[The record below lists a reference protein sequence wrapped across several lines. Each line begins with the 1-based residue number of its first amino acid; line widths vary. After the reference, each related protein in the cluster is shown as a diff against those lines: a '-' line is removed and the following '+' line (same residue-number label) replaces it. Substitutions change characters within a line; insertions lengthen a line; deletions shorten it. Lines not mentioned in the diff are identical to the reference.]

1 MPRTIALIGSNSIV
15 AQETA
20 KLLHHRGDKLITAS
34 RQEEND
40 SVVENC
46 NARVH
51 QHFDALSPTAL
62 TWPEKLNGLVYFPGS
77 ITLKPFHRLTM
88 DDFMRDLQINLL
100 GAIHVLQSAM
110 NSLKAADHAS
120 VVLFSTIAVDQ
131 GMPFHTSIATAK
143 SALEGLSKSL
153 AAEWAPRIRVNV
165 IAPSLTDTTMA
176 QGLLQDDTR
185 RSAAAKRH
193 PLQSIGN
200 AQHSAALVD
209 FLLSDAS
216 TFMTGQILRPDGGLS
231 SVKLFC

>member
-20 KLLHHRGDKLITAS
+20 KLLSARGDQLITAS
-34 RQEEND
+34 RHAENAPTTAINNF
-40 SVVENC
+40 ST
-46 NARVH
+46 H
-51 QHFDALSPTAL
+51 QHFDALAPTAL
-62 TWPEKLNGLVYFPGS
+62 QWPEKLDGLVYFPGS

-100 GAIHVLQSAM
+100 GAIQVLQSAT
-110 NSLKAADHAS
+110 NALKAADHAS

-131 GMPFHTSIATAK
+131 GMPFHASIAAAK
-143 SALEGLSKSL
+143 SALEGLGKSL
-153 AAEWAPRIRVNV
+153 AAEWAPRIRVNL

-176 QGLLQDDTR
+176 QGLLQDESR

-193 PLQSIGN
+193 PLQIVGN
-200 AQHSAALVD
+200 ANHTAALVD
-209 FLLSDAS
+209 FLLSDSS

-231 SVKLFC
+231 SVKLLS